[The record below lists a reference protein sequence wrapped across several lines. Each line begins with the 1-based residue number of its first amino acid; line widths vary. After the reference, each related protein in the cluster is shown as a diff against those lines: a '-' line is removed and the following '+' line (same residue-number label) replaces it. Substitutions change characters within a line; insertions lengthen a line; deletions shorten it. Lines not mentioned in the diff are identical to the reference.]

1 MSTVSDF
8 KQKPFDKRFK
18 ECNYMMKKYPNSIC
32 CIIEK
37 SPSCK
42 NLCDIKKNKYIIPK
56 NLTIAQIIYIIR
68 KRITLDS
75 KMCIFIYI
83 NNKIPLSNQEI
94 SQIYEKNKDE
104 DGFLYIKYAGE
115 NTFGS

>member
-1 MSTVSDF
+1 MNAEKILSI
-8 KQKPFDKRFK
+8 
-18 ECNYMMKKYPNSIC
+18 YPNKIPVIVSKDAKC
-32 CIIEK
+32 KDLENLEK
-37 SPSCK
+37 CK
-42 NLCDIKKNKYIIPK
+42 FLVSHDMT
-56 NLTIAQIIYIIR
+56 LGQFIYIIR

-115 NTFGS
+115 NTFG